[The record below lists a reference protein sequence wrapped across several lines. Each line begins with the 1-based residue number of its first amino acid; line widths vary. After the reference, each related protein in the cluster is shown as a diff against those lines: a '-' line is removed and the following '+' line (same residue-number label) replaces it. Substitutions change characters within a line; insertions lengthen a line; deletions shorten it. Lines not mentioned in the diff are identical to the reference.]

1 MKTFFIYLFSLVSLM
16 RKPFKLNFVP
26 IVLSKLIFYVRSFE
40 WRACLQF
47 NFICNPFICNISNP
61 SSVFMLSLVCDI
73 VLHNISSDT
82 EDTERVNKCK
92 LKIYLWHVIWFLWH
106 VIFWFLSEFFIIL
119 VKVEWIANANNVWY
133 GLWMINRKLIQS
145 FFFDW
150 SPKKLTCMCRKY
162 LVKTFLKHSEE
173 SKEVS
178 LHIFKKRLK

>member
-82 EDTERVNKCK
+82 EDMERVNKCK

-145 FFFDW
+145 FFFRLITW
-150 SPKKLTCMCRKY
+150 KTNLYVPQVPCKNFL
-162 LVKTFLKHSEE
+162 KTFRGE
-173 SKEVS
+173 
-178 LHIFKKRLK
+178 